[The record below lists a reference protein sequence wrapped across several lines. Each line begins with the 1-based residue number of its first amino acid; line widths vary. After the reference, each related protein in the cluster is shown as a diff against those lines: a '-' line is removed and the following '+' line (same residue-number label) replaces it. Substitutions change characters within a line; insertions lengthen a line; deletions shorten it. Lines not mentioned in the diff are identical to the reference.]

1 MAPYT
6 SVAVC
11 RSDGCEEYTVN
22 GIKFANCPKDT
33 TRSQDSKSRVYNKL
47 DPDHP
52 KTVLWKVKLGGMLME
67 QLYGPG
73 HSSMYIIMSARSRKS
88 S

>member
-6 SVAVC
+6 PVTIA
-11 RSDGCEEYTVN
+11 RSDGCQEYLFN
-22 GIKFANCPKDT
+22 GDRIANRPKET
-33 TRSQDSKSRVYNKL
+33 TQVDAKSRNYKKL

-52 KTVLWKVKLGGMLME
+52 KTINWKIKLGGMLME

-73 HSSMYIIMSARSRKS
+73 QNGIYGYTRSM
-88 S
+88 